1 MKNLAFSSLVIYQFL
16 VCFLDF
22 KILSMSLLLLLLL
35 FTILFVKGLGLSNSL
50 TIILVKFQLGAEV
63 NVPLHCH
70 LKHEAIIN

>member
-16 VCFLDF
+16 VCFLDS
-22 KILSMSLLLLLLL
+22 KILSMSLLLLLL
-35 FTILFVKGLGLSNSL
+35 FTILFVEGLGLSNSL
-50 TIILVKFQLGAEV
+50 TIILVKFWLGAEV

>member
-50 TIILVKFQLGAEV
+50 TIILVKFRLGAEV

>member
-16 VCFLDF
+16 VCFLDS
-22 KILSMSLLLLLLL
+22 KILSMSLLLL

-50 TIILVKFQLGAEV
+50 TIILVKFWLGAEV
-63 NVPLHCH
+63 NVQLHCH

>member
-1 MKNLAFSSLVIYQFL
+1 
-16 VCFLDF
+16 
-22 KILSMSLLLLLLL
+22 MSLLLLLLL

-50 TIILVKFQLGAEV
+50 TIILVKFWLGAEV